1 MPFNPQRPLLYL
13 ITSGETT
20 NQTTA
25 ATKDFASV
33 LRLIEAAVASGVD
46 LVQIREKNLSA
57 NVLYKLAG
65 SAAKLTRG
73 SATKLLINDRSD
85 VAASAGADGVHLTT
99 YSLPPDVIR
108 RTFGDEFLIGA
119 STHSLAE
126 ATTARGGGADFLVF
140 GPVFDTPSKRQG
152 GEGSGLKSLERV
164 TSQLAPFPVLALG
177 GIAMSNVA
185 DCVQAGAKGVAA
197 IRMFSDPLELK
208 RVVNEI
214 RETLDKR

>member
-65 SAAKLTRG
+65 RAAELTRG

-126 ATTARGGGADFLVF
+126 ATTARGGGADFIVF

-185 DCVQAGAKGVAA
+185 DCVEAGAKGVAA

-208 RVVNEI
+208 RVVTEI
-214 RETLDKR
+214 REILDKH